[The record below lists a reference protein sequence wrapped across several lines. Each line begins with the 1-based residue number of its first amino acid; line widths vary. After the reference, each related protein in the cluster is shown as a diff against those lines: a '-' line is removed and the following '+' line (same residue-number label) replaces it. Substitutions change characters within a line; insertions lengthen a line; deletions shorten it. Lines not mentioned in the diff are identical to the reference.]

1 MLSQRGTQPAVAAPD
16 GAGAAMER
24 YAAGDDAAF
33 GELYDLLTPRLLG
46 YLSRRTHN
54 VDAAED
60 LLQQTFLHLHRAR
73 SSFIPGS
80 DVWPWVLA
88 IARRLVIDRARAAQ
102 REGKLASEANLEGA
116 GVAADEILEAK
127 QLALRFE
134 DELARL
140 PESQRVA
147 FSLVKRRGLSLA
159 AAAGVLAITV
169 GAVKVRVH
177 RAHTALLAVLAP
189 SKEEP

>member
-1 MLSQRGTQPAVAAPD
+1 MSGT
-16 GAGAAMER
+16 
-24 YAAGDDAAF
+24 
-33 GELYDLLTPRLLG
+33 
-46 YLSRRTHN
+46 
-54 VDAAED
+54 
-60 LLQQTFLHLHRAR
+60 
-73 SSFIPGS
+73 
-80 DVWPWVLA
+80 WVLA

-102 REGKLASEANLEGA
+102 RESKLASEADLEGA
-116 GVAADEILEAK
+116 GVSADEILEAK